1 MWTYDPLGETLRFL
15 KELAI
20 LVIVG
25 VCISILASAVQE
37 SSTPLA
43 SYYLIG
49 AIIISLNVGRGLER
63 WFNK

>member
-1 MWTYDPLGETLRFL
+1 MWIYDPIGQTLRFL
-15 KELAI
+15 KELVI

-49 AIIISLNVGRGLER
+49 SIMISLNIGRGLER
-63 WFNK
+63 WFK